1 MITVPQIES
10 REKCYKCYRPK
21 SSCMCYHVR
30 PAETKTK
37 FVILMHPKEYRKIKN
52 GTGHLT
58 HLSLPNS
65 ELHVGINFSA
75 HKRVNELLND
85 AQNLC
90 YLLYPDQNSIEINSH
105 KLSLEGKNV
114 VIFIIDSTWACA
126 KKMLRESTNISSLQS
141 ISFTHTKTSEFAI
154 KEQPA
159 EYCLST
165 IESTLCVLELMDKN
179 GDEMIEKSSL
189 EEFLH
194 PFKKMIEFQI
204 EFMDEC
210 KNPRF

>member
-1 MITVPQIES
+1 
-10 REKCYKCYRPK
+10 
-21 SSCMCYHVR
+21 
-30 PAETKTK
+30 
-37 FVILMHPKEYRKIKN
+37 MHPKEYRKIKN

-65 ELHVGINFSA
+65 ELHVGINFSE

-105 KLSLEGKNV
+105 KLSHEGKNV

-179 GDEMIEKSSL
+179 GDETIEEGGL

>member
-1 MITVPQIES
+1 
-10 REKCYKCYRPK
+10 
-21 SSCMCYHVR
+21 
-30 PAETKTK
+30 
-37 FVILMHPKEYRKIKN
+37 MHDKEYRKIKN

-65 ELHVGINFSA
+65 ELYVGIDFSM
-75 HKRVNELLND
+75 HKRVNELLD
-85 AQNLC
+85 DTQNLC
-90 YLLYPDQNSIEINSH
+90 YLLYPDKKSIEINSH
-105 KLSLEGKNV
+105 KLSYEEKNV

-126 KKMLRESTNISSLQS
+126 KKMLRESRNIASLQS

-165 IESTLCVLELMDKN
+165 IESTLCVLELMN
-179 GDEMIEKSSL
+179 QNSDEMIEESSL
-189 EEFLH
+189 KEFLH
-194 PFKKMIEFQI
+194 PFKKMIAFQI
-204 EFMDEC
+204 EYMQEC